1 MAKVG
6 WAAALCHANGHLAA
20 LCLANGHLAGRV
32 PGKRPSR
39 VATLAERMACGGNRE
54 RSRLPARLDGPST
67 SCSCSCCAS
76 SWRLR
81 FGQAPRIMSVNSAGR
96 SLGGAAPPYRLA
108 IRRPSRPRRHH
119 ASPRGSITRADAARA
134 AARPVHFQHDSTR
147 SFTISQK
154 LQERSPRNFTSG
166 TVVPRAKTEKKV
178 QRGVVI

>member
-1 MAKVG
+1 MASLYEG
-6 WAAALCHANGHLAA
+6 AAPPSDLPALLTDMILRAC
-20 LCLANGHLAGRV
+20 
-32 PGKRPSR
+32 PKRSRQLEAQQEHEHEVEGPSR
-39 VATLAERMACGGNRE
+39 RTGSLLGRPQA
-54 RSRLPARLDGPST
+54 SS
-67 SCSCSCCAS
+67 SCSCCAS

-154 LQERSPRNFTSG
+154 LQERSPRNFRSG
-166 TVVPRAKTEKKV
+166 TVVRKRRKKSNV
-178 QRGVVI
+178 A